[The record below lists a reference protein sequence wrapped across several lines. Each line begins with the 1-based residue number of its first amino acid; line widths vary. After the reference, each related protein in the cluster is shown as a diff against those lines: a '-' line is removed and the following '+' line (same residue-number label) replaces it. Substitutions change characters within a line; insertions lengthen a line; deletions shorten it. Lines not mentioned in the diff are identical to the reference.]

1 MERARAGRVAALVL
15 VSMVV
20 GSLAIPRFASA
31 VGTIVTI
38 QGGGSTNKA
47 AVTGAGQVLG
57 AESATTGFHE
67 YKTSFGAQGCR
78 TLVTV
83 PAQRGLILKQA
94 VMTVTF
100 SQGAGNVLVLYAGAS
115 CLGPEFLR
123 VGGLPG
129 TTTTIPLEPGF
140 AFAAGEKISGQVGNI
155 DVDLHLFGYL
165 VPKAAVP
172 ATTAVTEISP

>member
-1 MERARAGRVAALVL
+1 MERVRAGRVAALVL

-67 YKTSFGAQGCR
+67 YTTSFTAQGCR
-78 TLVTV
+78 TLVRV

-100 SQGAGNVLVLYAGAS
+100 SQGAGNVLVLYVGGGCS
-115 CLGPEFLR
+115 FTCEFLR
-123 VGGLPG
+123 LAGLPG

-140 AFAAGEKISGQVGNI
+140 ALAPGEKISGQVGNI
-155 DVDLHLFGYL
+155 DMDLHLFGYL

-172 ATTAVTEISP
+172 ATTAVTITP

>member
-20 GSLAIPRFASA
+20 GSLAIPRVAAA

-47 AVTGAGQVLG
+47 GVTNAGQVLG
-57 AESATTGFHE
+57 AEAATTGFHE
-67 YKTSFGAQGCR
+67 YTSTFNQQGCR
-78 TLVTV
+78 TIVTV
-83 PAQRGLILKQA
+83 PAQKGLILKEA
-94 VMTVTF
+94 VMTVTTLQ
-100 SQGAGNVLVLYAGAS
+100 SSTNLLVLYAGAG
-115 CLGPEFLR
+115 CTVEGELLHVTGQ
-123 VGGLPG
+123 PG

-140 AFAAGEKISGQVGNI
+140 ALAPGEKLSAQVGNI
-155 DVDLHLFGYL
+155 TVDLHLFGYL

-172 ATTAVTEISP
+172 ATTAITSG